1 MEAQHLTA
9 TAARKDFA
17 ETINRVAY
25 GRERLVIGRHKKDA
39 VAVIPAEDLALLERL
54 EREEED
60 RIDAAEATRIL
71 ADPNE
76 ERVPWERVKEDL
88 AL

>member
-1 MEAQHLTA
+1 MEARHLSA
-9 TAARKDFA
+9 TEARRDFSGI
-17 ETINRVAY
+17 INRVAY
-25 GRERLVIGRHKKDA
+25 GHERLLIGRHKDK

-60 RIDAAEATRIL
+60 RVDAAEADRVL

-76 ERVPWERVKEDL
+76 ERTSWERVKEDL
-88 AL
+88 GL

>member
-25 GRERLVIGRHKKDA
+25 GRERLVIERHKDA

-60 RIDAAEATRIL
+60 RIDAAEASRIL
-71 ADPNE
+71 ADPEE
-76 ERVPWERVKEDL
+76 ERVPWTRIKEDL

>member
-9 TAARKDFA
+9 TAARNDFSGV
-17 ETINRVAY
+17 INRVAY
-25 GRERLVIGRHKKDA
+25 GHERLVIDRHKDA

-60 RIDAAEATRIL
+60 RIDAAEANRIL
-71 ADPNE
+71 TDPNE
-76 ERVPWERVKEDL
+76 ERIPWKQVKADL
-88 AL
+88 DL

>member
-9 TAARKDFA
+9 TEARNDFS

-25 GRERLVIGRHKKDA
+25 GRERLVIERHKDT

-71 ADPNE
+71 ADPAE

>member
-9 TAARKDFA
+9 TAARNDFA

-25 GRERLVIGRHKKDA
+25 GRERIIIERHKDT

-60 RIDAAEATRIL
+60 RIDAAEAARIL
-71 ADPNE
+71 ADPGE
-76 ERVPWERVKEDL
+76 TRIPWEQIKEDL
-88 AL
+88 DI

>member
-9 TAARKDFA
+9 TEARNDFS

-25 GRERLVIGRHKKDA
+25 GRERLVIERHKDA
-39 VAVIPAEDLALLERL
+39 VAVIPAGDLALLERL

-71 ADPNE
+71 ADPAE